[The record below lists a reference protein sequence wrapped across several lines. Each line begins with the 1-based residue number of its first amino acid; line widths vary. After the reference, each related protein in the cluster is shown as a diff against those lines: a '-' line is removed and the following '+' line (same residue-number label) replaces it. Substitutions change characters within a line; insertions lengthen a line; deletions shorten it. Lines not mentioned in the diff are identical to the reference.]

1 LNFRRAITQRF
12 FFAVLLLPLLICA
25 AVEICPANDVPV
37 TLAPKFTPGE
47 RLVYQ
52 VEMEIDTTGKT
63 VAPITNAE
71 GPTEA
76 ALKIGMRERLD
87 VLSLDAQPQGDSVR
101 FRLTWD
107 DSRAHSI
114 SDAFDPTAT
123 DPAEPFN
130 KLQGRSVEF
139 TLAPNGA
146 LTDFKGLEQVLPG
159 GMPPPESVAW
169 IASLAAAHEF
179 PSGGIAPGRHWH
191 AERPIAGAP
200 LANLFW
206 DTQSTY
212 DRNESCPHLA
222 PEPQTQRDRQCAIIL
237 SRMSIERHGSAHGD
251 DTPPDYLHNGLR
263 TAGTWTGTGEEMGS
277 IALDTGL
284 LMNATETSS
293 QNIDYTIAS
302 AGSGSSVHYTAKVQT
317 QTGITLVEQ
326 SQIPVSGGD

>member
-1 LNFRRAITQRF
+1 MSFRRAITQRF
-12 FFAVLLLPLLICA
+12 FCAVLLLPLLIGA
-25 AVEICPANDVPV
+25 AVEICLANDAPV

-47 RLVYQ
+47 TLVYQ
-52 VEMEIDTTGKT
+52 IEMEISTTGKT

-76 ALKIGMRERLD
+76 TLKIGMRERLD
-87 VLSLDAQPQGDSVR
+87 VLSVDAQPQGDSVR
-101 FRLTWD
+101 FKLTWD
-107 DSRAHSI
+107 DSRADSI

-130 KLQGRSVEF
+130 KLQGQSVEF
-139 TLAPNGA
+139 ALSPNGA

-179 PSGGIAPGRHWH
+179 PTGGIASGRHWH

-222 PEPQTQRDRQCAIIL
+222 PEPHTQPDRQCAIIL
-237 SRMSIERHGSAHGD
+237 SRMSIARHGSAHGD

-317 QTGITLVEQ
+317 QTGITLVER
-326 SQIPVSGGD
+326 SQIPVPGGD